1 MNILVL
7 GATGLIG
14 RAIKKILDQEQD
26 YNVIG
31 TFNNNKFIDNKRLI
45 NFNVFNDRDL
55 DTFIKKL
62 NPDFIINCIGI
73 TKHLSLKYN
82 DNEYMEVNAN
92 FPKKL
97 SLIAFKNNS
106 KFIQIST
113 DCIYSGKKGNYKEND
128 VSDANDI
135 YGISKSIGEKIHP
148 SSLILRTS
156 TVGRE
161 IGTKYGLIEWFLSQD
176 KECEGYQG
184 AIFSGITNIELG
196 KILKKYIISKE
207 DCSGTFNISSSPINK
222 YEFLKKLALFYKKDI
237 KIYKNNVIKIDR
249 SLSNSL
255 FKNKFGYVPKSWD
268 LMLSEM
274 DN

>member
-106 KFIQIST
+106 KF
-113 DCIYSGKKGNYKEND
+113 
-128 VSDANDI
+128 
-135 YGISKSIGEKIHP
+135 
-148 SSLILRTS
+148 
-156 TVGRE
+156 
-161 IGTKYGLIEWFLSQD
+161 
-176 KECEGYQG
+176 
-184 AIFSGITNIELG
+184 
-196 KILKKYIISKE
+196 
-207 DCSGTFNISSSPINK
+207 
-222 YEFLKKLALFYKKDI
+222 
-237 KIYKNNVIKIDR
+237 
-249 SLSNSL
+249 
-255 FKNKFGYVPKSWD
+255 
-268 LMLSEM
+268 
-274 DN
+274 